1 MFCLL
6 KYLNLL
12 LDFILFDVK
21 NIKMFK
27 ITVDKY
33 PVGVYIVYEKQ
44 NTPWGYSEAE
54 VNMDCRLQD
63 ELSRQIE
70 KKLNRIQGQVNGIS
84 KMVLENRNCDD
95 ILTQISAVRCALDGV
110 AKDVLFNH
118 IGHCV
123 KEGLESG
130 EYDKTVENLVGTV
143 GKYIKSK

>member
-1 MFCLL
+1 ML
-6 KYLNLL
+6 KN
-12 LDFILFDVK
+12 VK
-21 NIKMFK
+21 IFK

-44 NTPWGYSEAE
+44 NTPWGYSKTE

>member
-1 MFCLL
+1 MDMRRFLL
-6 KYLNLL
+6 TVFGNICKY
-12 LDFILFDVK
+12 VK
-21 NIKMFK
+21 I
-27 ITVDKY
+27 IVDKY

-44 NTPWGYSEAE
+44 NTPWGYSKTE

>member
-1 MFCLL
+1 MDMWRFLL
-6 KYLNLL
+6 TVFGNICKY
-12 LDFILFDVK
+12 VK
-21 NIKMFK
+21 I
-27 ITVDKY
+27 IVDKY
-33 PVGVYIVYEKQ
+33 PMGVYIVYEKQ
-44 NTPWGYSEAE
+44 NTPWGYSETE

>member
-1 MFCLL
+1 
-6 KYLNLL
+6 
-12 LDFILFDVK
+12 
-21 NIKMFK
+21 MFK

-44 NTPWGYSEAE
+44 NTPWGYSETE

>member
-1 MFCLL
+1 MDMRRFLL
-6 KYLNLL
+6 TVFGNICKY
-12 LDFILFDVK
+12 VK
-21 NIKMFK
+21 I
-27 ITVDKY
+27 IVDKY

-44 NTPWGYSEAE
+44 NTPWGYSETE

>member
-1 MFCLL
+1 MDKRRFLL
-6 KYLNLL
+6 IVFGNISKY
-12 LDFILFDVK
+12 VK
-21 NIKMFK
+21 I
-27 ITVDKY
+27 IVDKY

-44 NTPWGYSEAE
+44 NTPWGYSKTE

>member
-1 MFCLL
+1 ML
-6 KYLNLL
+6 KN
-12 LDFILFDVK
+12 VK
-21 NIKMFK
+21 KFK

-44 NTPWGYSEAE
+44 NTPWGYSETE